1 MEHQSKRIAA
11 LDLIKGMS
19 VVGMIIIHT
28 LLIYANVKSQS
39 ESVIGSFIVFLGRG
53 TSIFLICMGI
63 TFMTSSHQS
72 LKSSIKRGGLLL
84 LAAFFMNFMKF
95 IVPAVLG
102 FAPDNFIQKYGWH
115 GPIEQQYMYLVMLG
129 DILQL
134 AGISLL
140 FVGFIREY
148 VKNKYGILAI
158 GLLIALVSRELSGTI
173 IDYPVVNYIS
183 DLFFSNDY
191 PAYIYFPVFPWM
203 AFIIIGM
210 FFGKWFLEL
219 NYNSQELFRK
229 MLYFGLVFIAVG
241 APLVFLF
248 DAYNYNG
255 FYHMGP
261 GGVIYFAGWTLIFLW
276 AISRLTSNM
285 KENKFTGILKYCSKN
300 LTSMYMIQWILISWG
315 KGIFG
320 YRQHGIGFVLMLIVL
335 YIILTFSVQKLLD
348 LLKKKK
354 PGIVL
359 EQPVSVDD
367 TVLK

>member
-1 MEHQSKRIAA
+1 MEQQSKRIAA

-19 VVGMIIIHT
+19 VIGMVIVHT

-39 ESVIGSFIVFLGRG
+39 ESAIGSFIVFLGRG
-53 TSIFLICMGI
+53 TAIFMICMGI

-72 LKSSIKRGGLLL
+72 LKSSIQRGGLIL

-115 GPIEQQYMYLVMLG
+115 DPIEQQYMYLVMLG

-140 FVGFIREY
+140 FVGFIRKY
-148 VKNKYGILAI
+148 IKNKYGILAI
-158 GLLIALVSRELSGTI
+158 GLLIALVSREVSGI
-173 IDYPVVNYIS
+173 NIDYPVLNYIS

-203 AFIIIGM
+203 SFIIIGM
-210 FFGKWFLEL
+210 FFGKWYLEL
-219 NYNSQELFRK
+219 NYNSKKLFK
-229 MLYFGLVFIAVG
+229 NMLYIGLLFVALG
-241 APLVFLF
+241 APLVFLYGG
-248 DAYNYNG
+248 YNYNG

-276 AISRLTSNM
+276 AIFRITSKM
-285 KENKFTGILKYCSKN
+285 EENKFTGLLKYCSRN

-320 YRQHGIGFVLMLIVL
+320 YRQHGIGSVLLLIVL
-335 YIILTFSVQKLLD
+335 YMILTFSVQKLLD

-354 PGIVL
+354 PVIVL
-359 EQPVSVDD
+359 EQPVSMDE

>member
-1 MEHQSKRIAA
+1 MEQQTKRIAT

-19 VVGMIIIHT
+19 VIGMIIIHT
-28 LLIYANVKSQS
+28 LLINANVKSQS

-53 TSIFLICMGI
+53 TAIFMICMGI
-63 TFMTSSHQS
+63 TLMTSRHQS
-72 LKSSIKRGGLLL
+72 LKSAIKRGGMLI

-95 IVPAVLG
+95 IIPAIFG

-115 GPIEQQYMYLVMLG
+115 GPIEQQYVYLVQLG

-158 GLLIALVSRELSGTI
+158 GLLIALVSREVSGI
-173 IDYPVVNYIS
+173 NIDYPVLNYIS

-203 AFIIIGM
+203 SFIIIGM
-210 FFGKWFLEL
+210 FFGKWYLEL
-219 NYNSQELFRK
+219 NHNSRELFK
-229 MLYFGLVFIAVG
+229 NMLYIGLVFVALG
-241 APLVFLF
+241 APLVFMYGE
-248 DAYNYNG
+248 YNYNG

-276 AISRLTSNM
+276 AIFKITSKM
-285 KENKFTGILKYCSKN
+285 KENKFTSLLKYCSRN

-320 YRQHGIGFVLMLIVL
+320 YRQHGIGTVLLLIVL
-335 YIILTFSVQKLLD
+335 YMILTFAVQNLLD
-348 LLKKKK
+348 RLKKKK
-354 PGIVL
+354 PVLVL
-359 EQPVSVDD
+359 EHPVSVEE